1 MLLAVVVVSHQIA
14 AWEEGKAFLAPFL
27 FLCIPA
33 TTRLL
38 FFPFLSVFRCLQV
51 VFLKRV
57 QSKQTLFLP
66 WPWGFAILGLLC
78 AAGDPVPCSL

>member
-1 MLLAVVVVSHQIA
+1 MLLAVVVVSQQIA
-14 AWEEGKAFLAPFL
+14 AWDEGKAFLAPS
-27 FLCIPA
+27 LCIPA
-33 TTRLL
+33 TTPSP
-38 FFPFLSVFRCLQV
+38 FFPFLSVFHCLQV